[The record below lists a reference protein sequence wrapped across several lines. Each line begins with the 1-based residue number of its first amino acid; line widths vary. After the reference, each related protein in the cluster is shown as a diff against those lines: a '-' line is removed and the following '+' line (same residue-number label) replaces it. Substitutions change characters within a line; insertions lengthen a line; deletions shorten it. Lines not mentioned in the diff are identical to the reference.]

1 MSPDRQDLHHVCFLD
16 QEYTEDQLW
25 LFWETKPPKQDEW
38 MMGYQTG
45 NVDARRKKKH
55 ETGHPCEERSESVER
70 LIYRLFLAVVTIW
83 S

>member
-45 NVDARRKKKH
+45 NVAARKKKTRNWPSMRGK
-55 ETGHPCEERSESVER
+55 E
-70 LIYRLFLAVVTIW
+70 
-83 S
+83 